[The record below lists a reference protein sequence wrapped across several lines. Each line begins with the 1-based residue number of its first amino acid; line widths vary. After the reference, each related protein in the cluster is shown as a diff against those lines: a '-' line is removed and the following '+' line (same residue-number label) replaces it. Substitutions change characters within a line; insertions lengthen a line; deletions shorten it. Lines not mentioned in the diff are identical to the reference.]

1 MSLENVPSAIPD
13 VLDYTKV
20 LPLAIESRA
29 RRRTYL
35 ASNGQQW
42 ISDQQNII
50 RIPIVA
56 SAFLDTKESYLRFR
70 LTNSCGVDLGLDY
83 GGGHSVIDRLTI
95 TQGGRILSDVHNY
108 NRLLSAILLPVQADE
123 SNLGARSIKDGM
135 RYANSA
141 VGGAGNIA
149 PATTGE
155 MSGAVVNT
163 PTNANDVVLAGAT
176 YTFCI
181 PLING
186 LLGTSQDKLVPLQL
200 LGSQPLQIE
209 ITLANANDIG
219 VFNGAAAP
227 QPLGYT
233 IDDVRYCASLVEVG
247 PEVDQHLREVQG
259 ASGGRLT
266 LPGSDY
272 THYGANT
279 PPNSV
284 GLQSLNIPSRRK
296 SIKSILWA
304 VESQTYGAAP
314 LQSTFYNL
322 SYGGHVNCRS
332 FQLRLGNRNH
342 PETPVDCFF
351 SDIGP
356 AFNGQTRAQCA
367 EELAKCFGSASDPHG
382 TGVLSRINYLTQ
394 NGQVAGGAGAAMALE
409 SAGAAPVVSH
419 QFGAY
424 GLDIEAFQPD
434 GKGGGALESGIDT
447 ASTSTPL
454 ALVLDIGAA
463 QAINLKVDVFVVH
476 DSIYFIDMVG
486 NLRVAL

>member
-13 VLDYTKV
+13 VLNYTKV

-35 ASNGQQW
+35 ANNGQQW

-123 SNLGARSIKDGM
+123 SQLGARSIKEGM

-163 PTNANDVVLAGAT
+163 PTNANDVILAAAT

-181 PLING
+181 PLISG

-219 VFNGAAAP
+219 VFNGAVAP
-227 QPLGYT
+227 QPTGYT

-247 PEVDQHLREVQG
+247 PEVDQHLRAVQS

-266 LPGSDY
+266 LHGTDY

-322 SYGGHVNCRS
+322 SYSGHVNCRS
-332 FQLRLGNRNH
+332 FQLKLGNRNH

-351 SDIGP
+351 SVP
-356 AFNGQTRAQCA
+356 NGLARAQCA

-434 GKGGGALESGIDT
+434 GKGGGMLESGWDSATRSLPIT
-447 ASTSTPL
+447 L
-454 ALVLDIGAA
+454 QFDIGPPVIAEGMVWD
-463 QAINLKVDVFVVH
+463 IYVVY
-476 DSIYFIDMVG
+476 DSIYWIDTEGSMHVSM
-486 NLRVAL
+486 

>member
-13 VLDYTKV
+13 VLNYTKV

-35 ASNGQQW
+35 ANNGQQW

-95 TQGGRILSDVHNY
+95 TQGGRILSD
-108 NRLLSAILLPVQADE
+108 
-123 SNLGARSIKDGM
+123 
-135 RYANSA
+135 
-141 VGGAGNIA
+141 IA

-266 LPGSDY
+266 LHGTDY

-434 GKGGGALESGIDT
+434 GKGGGALESGWDSATRSLPIT
-447 ASTSTPL
+447 L
-454 ALVLDIGAA
+454 QFDIGPPV
-463 QAINLKVDVFVVH
+463 IPEGMVWDIYVVY
-476 DSIYFIDMVG
+476 DSIYWIDTEGSMHVSM
-486 NLRVAL
+486 